1 MSADAER
8 RYQDALAAIVVH
20 AKALN
25 GTLHYHGDTLDAAAT
40 LESCRAMSRGREFV
54 SRSIYTQRM
63 ERAAEAKALRE
74 AADAERKLMKHWE
87 ALAARYHERGQLQ
100 YLAVARAEIDH
111 LLASEG
117 RLRSRAD
124 AIEGGK

>member
-1 MSADAER
+1 MTADTQGPTPFAVVSKDGIGCTQVGFRCADGESASYFPCVTAHMT
-8 RYQDALAAIVVH
+8 AAD
-20 AKALN
+20 LN
-25 GTLHYHGDTLDAAAT
+25 AAVAA
-40 LESCRAMSRGREFV
+40 R
-54 SRSIYTQRM
+54 

-117 RLRSRAD
+117 RIRSRAD